1 MISGN
6 PMQSAPHSSG
16 YWQLIWHQLLYA
28 DVLAK
33 GPDVVILLAATV
45 LVYRTFRERFLRV
58 WIGGWVAYLVYRIMG
73 TVPATR
79 SSALLTV
86 FSHLAYIAAVTMFAM
101 AVLQYTRRKKWEW
114 SIFVCGL
121 LAAGAACVRGFWG
134 EAPEALAVA
143 EIVFSCAMA
152 WIAALQLFLFTR
164 GRRQIGVWLMM
175 PPLLLLHPDISPGQV
190 HTLSGLDIAIE
201 LLLGLSMLVIVLDH
215 SRERTERLKLINAI
229 TSTIAGTHEA
239 GPLVLSALDQLKM
252 HIGASCA
259 WYRQPVLDKLVIQQH
274 IGLSENYLNNRRV
287 LRMEESQSVRMIE
300 QGMPGFYEASHSDAA
315 TLALFAEMHVARV
328 VVVPVKGK
336 NSIIGTIN
344 LGIPKLRSFLPEEL
358 SFLASVADQLGI
370 ALENLKMFAQVM
382 RSQRQ
387 WISTFDSIE
396 DIILV
401 HDDTGRIMRTNRALL
416 QRLGRRVHEVIHE
429 PIGAVLPNVP
439 HTVHCPYCEGPREQY
454 VERPDP
460 CFGGYS
466 MVSTSSYSEG
476 GSTELGTI
484 HIVKDTTERRAAEE
498 RYRLLFE
505 EVGEGVYIT
514 TGDGRILEVND
525 AFVRMLGYESRRE
538 LLNVDLGRTVYATPE
553 DRERILGEIQTNN
566 FIRNAETVLLRKDGS
581 ALTVL
586 ESSFATRDATG
597 KIVRYQGF
605 LVDISEQKRIEN
617 EIKRRNRELNAMN
630 SIAVIGA
637 RSFDLDEILNVTMRQ
652 TVDLFSAELGSI
664 WIYDQAT
671 KVLEARAT
679 FGAQNLASKVPRL
692 AIAPELY
699 ELLVK
704 SHPEALS
711 EEHAE
716 LIPEQARRH
725 FVEVGIASWMCV
737 VLWIGEKPLGAI
749 AISSR
754 TAREYSALD
763 RNLMIAIGR
772 QLATTID
779 KVRLYEETT
788 KAYDDLRN
796 TQEQLLQSEK
806 MSAVGQLISGVAHE
820 LNNPLTAIV
829 GYAQLLEQE
838 PLSTRA
844 LDFVQKLY
852 KQTQRTRRVVQNLL
866 SFARQRK
873 PLKQD
878 VDLRRV
884 LDETLALRDYDL
896 KLNNIGVEHEFSD
909 AFPHVVAD
917 AHQLEQ
923 VFLNIINNAVDSML
937 EGAKGGLLRVTA
949 ATDEERQAA
958 VVEFRDT
965 GPGIKDPKRI
975 FDPFY
980 TTKTVGKGTGLG
992 LSICYGIV
1000 KEHGGDIT
1008 AFNHPDGGAVFQVR
1022 LPLTSQ
1028 ARSQESAPVVIPNEA
1043 LRGKIL
1049 AVDDEDAVLDL
1060 ERELLSGAGAE
1071 VHCAQDGAEA
1081 IQLMQTHVFDAVVI
1095 DSKMPGEID
1104 GADVYRWALK
1114 NHPELA
1120 SRFVFTVSHA
1130 SEPVVRE
1137 FLEEHSLSHIEKP
1150 FQVSELITVL
1160 RRILGLQKAAL
1171 APNAS

>member
-1 MISGN
+1 MITANS
-6 PMQSAPHSSG
+6 MQAAPHPSG
-16 YWQLIWHQLLYA
+16 YWQLVFHQLLYA
-28 DVLAK
+28 DVLTK
-33 GPDVVILLAATV
+33 GPDILILLAATI
-45 LVYRTFRERFLRV
+45 LVYRTFREKFLLIWV
-58 WIGGWVAYLVYRIMG
+58 GGWAAYWIYRLLG
-73 TVPATR
+73 TFTAAHTSPA
-79 SSALLTV
+79 LTIAA
-86 FSHLAYIAAVTMFAM
+86 HIAYIGAAAMFSIAI
-101 AVLQYTRRKKWEW
+101 LHYTRRKQWQW
-114 SIFVCGL
+114 FIY
-121 LAAGAACVRGFWG
+121 LAA
-134 EAPEALAVA
+134 ALAVA
-143 EIVFSCAMA
+143 AACLRGLWTGAPAVVTVAEVVLSCAMTWTA
-152 WIAALQLFLFTR
+152 GLQLLLFTR
-164 GRRQIGVWLMM
+164 GRRQVGVWLMIPM
-175 PPLLLLHPDISPGQV
+175 LLLMHPDVSRGQAHV
-190 HTLSGLDIAIE
+190 LAGFDVAIE

-215 SRERTERLKLINAI
+215 SRERTERLSLVNRI

-239 GPLVLSALDQLKM
+239 GPLVLSALQQLKT

-259 WYRQPVLDKLVIQQH
+259 WYRQPVGDKLILQQH
-274 IGLSENYLNNRRV
+274 IGLSEGYLSSQRV
-287 LRMEESQSVRMIE
+287 LRLEESNALRMIE
-300 QGMPGFYEASHSDAA
+300 QGTPGTYEASESDSASS
-315 TLALFAEMHVARV
+315 ALFAEMNVSQV
-328 VVVPVKGK
+328 LVIPVKGK
-336 NSIIGTIN
+336 STIIGTIN
-344 LGIPKLRSFLPEEL
+344 LGISRRRAFFPEEM

-370 ALENLKMFAQVM
+370 ALENLRMFEQVM

-401 HDDTGRIMRTNRALL
+401 HDDAGRIMRTNRALL
-416 QRLGRRVHEVIHE
+416 QRLGKRVHEVIHE

-439 HTVHCPYCEGPREQY
+439 SNVNCPYCEGGREGY
-454 VERPDP
+454 EGPDP

-466 MVSTSSYSEG
+466 MVSTSTYASG
-476 GSTELGTI
+476 GSADPGTI
-484 HIVKDTTERRAAEE
+484 HVVKDTTERRAAEE

-514 TGDGRILEVND
+514 TSDGRILEVND
-525 AFVRMLGYESRRE
+525 AYVRMLGYDDRRE
-538 LLNVDLGRTVYATPE
+538 VLNLDLGNSVYVRSE
-553 DRERILGEIQTNN
+553 DRERLLAEIQANN
-566 FIRNAETVLLRKDGS
+566 FVRNVETALRRKDGGTI
-581 ALTVL
+581 TVL
-586 ESSFATRDATG
+586 ESGFATRDVSG
-597 KIVRYQGF
+597 RIVRYQGF

-617 EIKRRNRELNAMN
+617 EIKRRNRELNALN

-637 RSFDLDEILNVTMRQ
+637 QSFDLDEILNVTLRQ
-652 TVDLFSAELGSI
+652 TAELFSADLGSI
-664 WIYDQAT
+664 WIYDPAKQI
-671 KVLEARAT
+671 LEARAS
-679 FGAQNLASKVPRL
+679 FGPQSLGEKIQELKVS
-692 AIAPELY
+692 PELQRALV
-699 ELLVK
+699 ESHLESLTEEQIALVPEEVRQHFLESGISSWICVLLWV
-704 SHPEALS
+704 
-711 EEHAE
+711 
-716 LIPEQARRH
+716 
-725 FVEVGIASWMCV
+725 
-737 VLWIGEKPLGAI
+737 GEKPLGVI
-749 AISSR
+749 GISTR
-754 TAREYSALD
+754 AAREYSALD
-763 RNLMIAIGR
+763 RNLMVAIGR

-788 KAYDDLRN
+788 RAYDDLQR

-838 PLSTRA
+838 PLSARA

-884 LDETLALRDYDL
+884 IDETLALRDYDL
-896 KLNNIGVEHEFSD
+896 KLNNIGVEREFSD
-909 AFPHVVAD
+909 TFPHVVAD

-923 VFLNIINNAVDSML
+923 VFLNIINNAVDAML
-937 EGAKGGLLRVTA
+937 ESTKGGMLRVKA
-949 ATDEERQAA
+949 GIDDERHSA

-1000 KEHGGDIT
+1000 KEHGGDIS

-1022 LPLTSQ
+1022 LPLTS
-1028 ARSQESAPVVIPNEA
+1028 RSRFQEAVPAVIPNEA

-1049 AVDDEDAVLDL
+1049 AVDDEDAVLEL

-1081 IQLMQTHVFDAVVI
+1081 IRLMQSHVFDAVVI
-1095 DSKMPGEID
+1095 DSKMPGELD

-1130 SEPVVRE
+1130 AEPHVRE
-1137 FLEEHSLSHIEKP
+1137 FLEEQSLTHIEKP

-1160 RRILGLQKAAL
+1160 RRILGLQKAAVV
-1171 APNAS
+1171 PSAS